1 MYGVALIENNNFGVL
16 RRVVLLITV
25 PKEVKM
31 ALNGLDRR
39 AFDPRVRV
47 CAIVVAV
54 MVLIGIIAIG
64 LYHILYSS
72 DEIREGSTNMPKSM
86 SNPSLIY
93 TFKAEKS

>member
-1 MYGVALIENNNFGVL
+1 MCY
-16 RRVVLLITV
+16 VVLLITV

-39 AFDPRVRV
+39 AFDPRVKV

-64 LYHILYSS
+64 LYHVLYTS
-72 DEIREGSTNMPKSM
+72 DEIKEGSTNKPTLL

>member
-1 MYGVALIENNNFGVL
+1 MKIIILVCY
-16 RRVVLLITV
+16 VVLLITV

-31 ALNGLDRR
+31 ANGLDRR

-64 LYHILYSS
+64 LYHVLYSS
-72 DEIREGSTNMPKSM
+72 DEIKKGSTNIPAILIN
-86 SNPSLIY
+86 NPSLIH
-93 TFKAEKS
+93 TLG

>member
-1 MYGVALIENNNFGVL
+1 
-16 RRVVLLITV
+16 
-25 PKEVKM
+25 M

-39 AFDPRVRV
+39 ALDPRVKV

-64 LYHILYSS
+64 LYHVLYSS
-72 DEIREGSTNMPKSM
+72 DEIKEGSTNIPALI

-93 TFKAEKS
+93 S

>member
-1 MYGVALIENNNFGVL
+1 MKITILVCY
-16 RRVVLLITV
+16 VVLLITV
-25 PKEVKM
+25 PKEAKM

-39 AFDPRVRV
+39 AFDPRVKV

-64 LYHILYSS
+64 LYHIIYSP
-72 DEIREGSTNMPKSM
+72 DEINEGSTNKPTLL

-93 TFKAEKS
+93 TFKAKKS